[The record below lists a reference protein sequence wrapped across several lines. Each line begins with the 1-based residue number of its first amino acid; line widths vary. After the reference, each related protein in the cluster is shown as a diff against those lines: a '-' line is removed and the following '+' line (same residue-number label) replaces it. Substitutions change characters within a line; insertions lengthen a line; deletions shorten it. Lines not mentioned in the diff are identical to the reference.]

1 MNSEKFKVWYYTK
14 PLWLLLN
21 LFSVLLGK
29 AKRHKYLLPGQKT
42 PYFSSLISY
51 ILKTWLVMIFKC
63 LIWSLFPILWAS
75 LVTHM
80 VKNLPAMQDQVWSVG
95 QKDPVEK
102 GMTTHSSIL
111 AGEFHGQRNLAG
123 YSPWGPKDLDTTKGL
138 TVFSVYS
145 QNLEIKTDTAKALA
159 DSLDRA
165 DSPIFPYLNTL
176 LRILATRCMMQAVY
190 FCSGMDN
197 DFHHYGLASPIYT
210 HFTSPIR
217 RYIFSLTNER

>member
-123 YSPWGPKDLDTTKGL
+123 YSPWGPKESDTTERLNWTEQLNDKWRWATNIFYLHLG
-138 TVFSVYS
+138 
-145 QNLEIKTDTAKALA
+145 LA
-159 DSLDRA
+159 DSQRERA
-165 DSPIFPYLNTL
+165 TESRTGA
-176 LRILATRCMMQAVY
+176 REKRWSVETW
-190 FCSGMDN
+190 
-197 DFHHYGLASPIYT
+197 
-210 HFTSPIR
+210 
-217 RYIFSLTNER
+217 LTQGKVCWSRARVDP